1 MKSNTNPTSPKIT
14 VIIPVYN
21 AGRYLQEC
29 LKSVCQQSL
38 QDIEIFCVN
47 DGSDDDSLKILRS
60 FQSQDERIHVVNQAH
75 LGVFGARNRAIK
87 EGHGEYVCFMDADD
101 LYPNNT
107 TLALLYNK
115 AISYQALICGGSM
128 RQFDDNGSWENF
140 EGIFSKYTFDEE
152 KMISFFDYQFD
163 FGYQRFLFQ
172 RKFLIKNN
180 IFFPSYTRFQDPPF
194 FLKAMILAK
203 RFLAIPQVTYC
214 YRCGHQTDPMQW
226 PLAKIGD
233 MVKGWIDVLNLS
245 KKYQLATMHAVA
257 VEHVEDPYT
266 FDAVL
271 QKMYESESQ
280 ILPLLVEA
288 NAAVDTRLL
297 KQVRPELAER
307 RQYVIKEFRVAIE
320 NHTALSNKYS
330 MLNNEYCRLQYDFEQ
345 MSHSISFNVGRMLTW
360 GPRKVRDMI
369 KRVKA

>member
-1 MKSNTNPTSPKIT
+1 MKCNTNNKLPKVT

-21 AGRYLQEC
+21 ADRYLQEC
-29 LKSVCQQSL
+29 LNSVCQQSL

-47 DGSDDDSLKILRS
+47 DGSDDDSLQILRS
-60 FQSQDERIHVVNQAH
+60 FQKRDKRIHVVNQAH
-75 LGVFGARNRAIK
+75 LGVFEARNRAIK

-101 LYPNNT
+101 LYPDDM

-115 AISYQALICGGSM
+115 AVSYQALICGGSM
-128 RQFDDNGSWENF
+128 RHFDETHSWERF
-140 EGIFSKYTFDEE
+140 DGIFTKYTFNEE
-152 KMISFFDYQFD
+152 KMMPFSDYQFD

-172 RKFLIKNN
+172 RQFLIENN
-180 IFFPSYTRFQDPPF
+180 IFFPAYTRFQDPPF

-203 RFLAIPQVTYC
+203 EFLALPQVTYC
-214 YRCGHQTDPMQW
+214 YRCGHQTNPMQW
-226 PLAKIGD
+226 PFTKIYD
-233 MVKGWIDVLNLS
+233 MIKGWIDVLNLS
-245 KKYQLATMHAVA
+245 KKYQLVTMHAVA

-369 KRVKA
+369 KKVKA